1 VESKDP
7 LRPELRKILTII
19 ADLSHN
25 NTEASIQNNK
35 IVEESQLLP
44 HEVNNYLDELK
55 SKGLIKEL
63 LLDLLVPTLIF

>member
-7 LRPELRKILTII
+7 LRPDLRKILTII

-35 IVEESQLLP
+35 IVKESQLLP

-55 SKGLIKEL
+55 SKDLIKEL
-63 LLDLLVPTLIF
+63 LLDLLVPL